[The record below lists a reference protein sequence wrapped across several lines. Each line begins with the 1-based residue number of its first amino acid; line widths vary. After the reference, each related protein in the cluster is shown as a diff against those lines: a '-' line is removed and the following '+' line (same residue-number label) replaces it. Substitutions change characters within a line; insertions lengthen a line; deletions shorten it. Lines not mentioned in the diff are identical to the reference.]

1 MGKPKLRVE
10 DDIRFQVFA
19 RAFYRC
25 ERCGG
30 AITSSGVSVHHRQ
43 PRKMGGSKR
52 PELHQPANLI
62 VLCGS
67 GTTGCHGWVES
78 HRHQARE
85 SGYLIYAID
94 NAEDIPF
101 VDNEKRVWFIDN
113 QGGKRQLATKYDK
126 P

>member
-1 MGKPKLRVE
+1 
-10 DDIRFQVFA
+10 
-19 RAFYRC
+19 
-25 ERCGG
+25 
-30 AITSSGVSVHHRQ
+30 
-43 PRKMGGSKR
+43 MGGSKR

-101 VDNEKRVWFIDN
+101 VDNQNRIWFIDN